1 MSSEIEVMD
10 DGLVALVVSIGPYGR
25 RWERDLLIEKAV
37 NEELE
42 ALAMLDT
49 YKFVGYMENNIVEM
63 KLVTGHD
70 IEIGLVREREN

>member
-1 MSSEIEVMD
+1 MSREIEVVD

-42 ALAMLDT
+42 AQELLDT
-49 YKFVGYMENNIVEM
+49 FEFVGYMENNIVEL
-63 KLVTGHD
+63 KLETGKE
-70 IEIGLVREREN
+70 IEIGLVREREH

>member
-1 MSSEIEVMD
+1 MSHEIEVMD
-10 DGLVALVVSIGPYGR
+10 DGLVALIVSIGPCGR
-25 RWERDLLIEKAV
+25 RWERDFLIGKAV

-42 ALAMLDT
+42 KQGLANT
-49 YKFVGYMENNIVEM
+49 YEFVGYVENHIIEL